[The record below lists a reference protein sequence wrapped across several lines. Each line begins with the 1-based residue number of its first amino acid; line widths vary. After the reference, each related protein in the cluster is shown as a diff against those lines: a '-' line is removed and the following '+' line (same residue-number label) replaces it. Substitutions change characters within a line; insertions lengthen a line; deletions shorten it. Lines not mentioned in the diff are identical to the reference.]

1 MITQTEIENL
11 VALNGHCGYNETTKA
26 HFRKLSM
33 KLLRELNTRLDTK
46 GTVSFNAGG
55 IAVSG
60 DASLH
65 SDSLHLFFN
74 ADGCGLGICGRTC
87 KGKSDYQGG
96 PNRWYS
102 FERLKRDGMNGL
114 FEWARGVQAEGIEQ
128 DRSPKIPVLAS
139 LRQPV
144 VGTRHCDSLRE
155 SQ

>member
-114 FEWARGVQAEGIEQ
+114 FEWARGVQAAPESRPIRTGLF
-128 DRSPKIPVLAS
+128 RGVPGGVGLALGRFSPAS
-139 LRQPV
+139 PP
-144 VGTRHCDSLRE
+144 
-155 SQ
+155 